1 MANQATTP
9 TPVATKLTGKITDR
23 IITPVVGK
31 VLYHITQADGTV
43 VRSTVTREQL
53 STLAILGEVP
63 KVGNTVSYEFSV
75 DSRTGVVSTVW
86 VNMSL

>member
-9 TPVATKLTGKITDR
+9 APVATKLTGKITDR
-23 IITPVVGK
+23 QVTPVAGK
-31 VLYHITQADGTV
+31 MLYFITQADGTV
-43 VRSTVTREQL
+43 VQSTVSREQL